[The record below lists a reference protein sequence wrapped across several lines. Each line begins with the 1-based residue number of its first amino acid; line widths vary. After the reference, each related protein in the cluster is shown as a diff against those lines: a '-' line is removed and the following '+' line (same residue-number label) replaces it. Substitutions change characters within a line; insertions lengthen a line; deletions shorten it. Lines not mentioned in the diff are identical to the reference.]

1 MRQYN
6 DPSEESAKPTIFRRW
21 QSQLF
26 ITILF
31 ALPFFQPGLLF
42 VSVVAAFILGA
53 SKYEGSR
60 FLAGSLTSFSYA
72 SIYVLICIFVLPFL
86 HEYTV
91 LSWHWVLVWG
101 SALAAIGISL
111 VVFFQARLHDWRP
124 RKKVTVH
131 SATWLSA
138 ASLAFFSFVSASN
151 LDVLEWS
158 MAESLSPTTMSRLP
172 NSDLPSFRLLPLAR
186 ARDFLRT
193 TNDDSTLKVSMPNM
207 TACDTD
213 GKPCWQADFHLKG
226 RAEGIHYNLLFDTV
240 FDVASV
246 DPTDINKK
254 SQKTEGLDGFFLAG
268 PNSWVVQAAFAVH
281 NPFSSQ
287 EEALYWKN
295 SDGSMIMLIPYVSE
309 RPTLTGV
316 MVPYLAGVMSV
327 NRFGIVNDMS
337 PGTAKEKYP
346 GVPFYP
352 TRLARQYAEIYAKW
366 HGGIWGRTVSK
377 RDELRVSEP
386 DSTNNPHFNK
396 APYVEVYEDIGW
408 QEVIALEPNADDS
421 KALASLLFFDAATGY
436 CRQYVVP
443 SELTISGPSQASGNV
458 KQGNWQ
464 ADWSGHM
471 KVEPRPLIRNG
482 LIFSVVGILDTVG
495 NEHPYVSS
503 IVIDA
508 KDMKPYPVLNHQ
520 NLVGLL
526 EKLEKGIEVQP
537 ISPSPA
543 ATTSTKETQQTGS

>member
-6 DPSEESAKPTIFRRW
+6 EPSDERGKPSIFRRW
-21 QSQLF
+21 QSALL
-26 ITILF
+26 IAILF

-42 VSVVAAFILGA
+42 VSMLAAFILGA
-53 SKYEGSR
+53 RKHKGSR

-72 SIYVLICIFVLPFL
+72 GIYVLICIFVLPFL
-86 HEYTV
+86 HEYSV

-101 SALAAIGISL
+101 SALAAIGIST
-111 VVFFQARLHDWRP
+111 VAYFQAGRHEWTP
-124 RKKVTVH
+124 KKKVAVH

-138 ASLAFFSFVSASN
+138 ASLAFFAFVSASN
-151 LDVLEWS
+151 QDVLEWS
-158 MAESLSPTTMSRLP
+158 MAEALSPTTMSRLP
-172 NSDLPSFRLLPLAR
+172 NSDLPNFRLLPLAR

-207 TACDTD
+207 TACNTD

-281 NPFSSQ
+281 NPFSTQ

-295 SDGSMIMLIPYVSE
+295 NDGTMVMLIPYVSE

-386 DSTNNPHFNK
+386 ESKNNPHFNQ
-396 APYVEVYEDIGW
+396 APYVEVYEEIGW

-421 KALASLLFFDAATGY
+421 RALASLLFFDAATGY

-443 SELTISGPSQASGNV
+443 SESTISGPSQASGNV

-482 LIFSVVGILDTVG
+482 HIFYVVGILDTVG

-520 NLVGLL
+520 NLVSLL

-537 ISPSPA
+537 ITPSPA
-543 ATTSTKETQQTGS
+543 AAASTKETLQIGS

>member
-1 MRQYN
+1 MQQDN
-6 DPSEESAKPTIFRRW
+6 ETSDANSKIKVFRRW
-21 QSQLF
+21 QSALYLMLF
-26 ITILF
+26 LS
-31 ALPFFQPGLLF
+31 LPFFQPGLVL
-42 VSVVAAFILGA
+42 VSFLAAFIWGA
-53 SKYEGSR
+53 RKYDSAR
-60 FLAGSLTSFSYA
+60 FLGGCLASLIYA
-72 SIYVLICIFVLPFL
+72 SIYVLVCIFVLPFL
-86 HEYTV
+86 HVYTV

-101 SALAAIGISL
+101 SALAAAGVSAAIY
-111 VVFFQARLHDWRP
+111 LHATKHKWQPQRQIA
-124 RKKVTVH
+124 TH
-131 SATWLSA
+131 SATWICA
-138 ASLAFFSFVSASN
+138 ASLALFAFFSAGN
-151 LDVLEWS
+151 QDVVEWS
-158 MAESLSPTTMSRLP
+158 MAESLSPLQMDKLP
-172 NSDLPSFRLLPLAR
+172 NSDLRNFRLLPLAR

-281 NPFSSQ
+281 NPFSVQ
-287 EEALYWKN
+287 EEALYWKD
-295 SDGSMIMLIPYVSE
+295 SDGTMVMLIPYVSE

-316 MVPYLAGVMSV
+316 MVPYLAGVMSI
-327 NRFGIVNDMS
+327 NRFGIINDMS
-337 PGTAKEKYP
+337 PSTAKQKYP

-396 APYVEVYEDIGW
+396 APYVEVYEEIGW

-421 KALASLLFFDAATGY
+421 RALSSLLFFEAATGF

-482 LIFSVVGILDTVG
+482 HIFYVVGILDTVG

-503 IVIDA
+503 IVIDS

-520 NLVGLL
+520 NLVSLL
-526 EKLEKGIEVQP
+526 EKLENGIEVQP
-537 ISPSPA
+537 VSPPPPA
-543 ATTSTKETQQTGS
+543 ASAKAN

>member
-1 MRQYN
+1 MQRSN
-6 DPSEESAKPTIFRRW
+6 DPSDSAGRARPIRRLT
-21 QSQLF
+21 SLVSLA
-26 ITILF
+26 ILF
-31 ALPFFQPGLLF
+31 ALPFFQPGLLLIPTI
-42 VSVVAAFILGA
+42 AAFVLA
-53 SKYEGSR
+53 ARVYRSAR
-60 FLAGSLTSFSYA
+60 WLAGCGAAISYVGFYA
-72 SIYVLICIFVLPFL
+72 VISIFALPYL
-86 HEYTV
+86 HDYTV
-91 LSWHWVLVWG
+91 LSWHWVPVWG
-101 SALAAIGISL
+101 SVLLSLAVSVAIFYHGNHHEWQPSKKIGAHALNWAIASGI
-111 VVFFQARLHDWRP
+111 
-124 RKKVTVH
+124 
-131 SATWLSA
+131 
-138 ASLAFFSFVSASN
+138 AFFSFMSSTN
-151 LDVLEWS
+151 QDVVEWS
-158 MAESLSPTTMSRLP
+158 MAEALSPEAISKLP
-172 NSDLPSFRLLPLAR
+172 NSELRTFRLLPLAR

-207 TACDTD
+207 TACDLG

-226 RAEGIHYNLLFDTV
+226 RAEGIQYNLLFDTV

-254 SQKTEGLDGFFLAG
+254 SERTEGLDGFFLAG

-281 NPFSSQ
+281 NPFSVQ
-287 EEALYWKN
+287 EEALYWKDA
-295 SDGSMIMLIPYVSE
+295 DGAMIMLIPYVSE
-309 RPTLTGV
+309 RPTATGV

-327 NRFGIVNDMS
+327 NRFGLINDMS
-337 PGTAKEKYP
+337 PSTAKDKYP

-386 DSTNNPHFNK
+386 DSTDNPHFNK
-396 APYVEVYEDIGW
+396 APYVEVYEEIGW

-421 KALASLLFFDAATGY
+421 KALASLLFFDAATGK
-436 CRQYVVP
+436 CRQYEVP
-443 SELTISGPSQASGNV
+443 SQLTISGPSQASGNV

-482 LIFSVVGILDTVG
+482 HIYYVVGILDTVG

-508 KDMKPYPVLNHQ
+508 RDMKPYPVLNHKD
-520 NLVGLL
+520 LVVLV
-526 EKLEKGIEVQP
+526 EKLENGIEVQSLNMP
-537 ISPSPA
+537 PA
-543 ATTSTKETQQTGS
+543 AKAIQSGNN